1 MRFGQG
7 TQNEGYRIR
16 DTEFRSRDLGYGIRD
31 TEFGSR
37 DLGYGIRD
45 TKFGSR
51 DLGYKILAAGLKP
64 RARLGSS
71 GRDFA
76 RSASNY
82 RTGIREKDEGFLT
95 RLRH

>member
-1 MRFGQG
+1 MRV
-7 TQNEGYRIR
+7 TGYEIR
-16 DTEFRSRDLGYGIRD
+16 SLGLGIWATAIRD

-37 DLGYGIRD
+37 NLGYGIRD

>member
-7 TQNEGYRIR
+7 TRNEGYRIR

-82 RTGIREKDEGFLT
+82 RTGIRKKDEGFLT

>member
-7 TQNEGYRIR
+7 TLNEGYRIR

-76 RSASNY
+76 RGASNY
-82 RTGIREKDEGFLT
+82 RTGIRKKDEGFLT

>member
-1 MRFGQG
+1 MRV
-7 TQNEGYRIR
+7 TGYEIR
-16 DTEFRSRDLGYGIRD
+16 NLGLGIWATGYEIRN
-31 TEFGSR
+31 
-37 DLGYGIRD
+37 LGLGIWVTR
-45 TKFGSR
+45 
-51 DLGYKILAAGLKP
+51 YLAAGLKP

-71 GRDFA
+71 GWDFA

>member
-7 TQNEGYRIR
+7 TRNEGYR
-16 DTEFRSRDLGYGIRD
+16 IRD

-51 DLGYKILAAGLKP
+51 DLGYKILVAGLKP

-71 GRDFA
+71 GWDFA

-82 RTGIREKDEGFLT
+82 RTGIWEKDEGFLT
-95 RLRH
+95 RLTH